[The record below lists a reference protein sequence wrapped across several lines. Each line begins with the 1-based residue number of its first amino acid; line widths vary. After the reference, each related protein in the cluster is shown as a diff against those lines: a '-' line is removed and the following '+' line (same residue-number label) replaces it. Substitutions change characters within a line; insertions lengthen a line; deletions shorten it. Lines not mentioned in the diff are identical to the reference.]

1 MSNEGAF
8 NFNPADLPAYSS
20 YRTDSRRS
28 VVFSESARAPRL
40 RLTIDSGT
48 KGIATCSQP
57 LASAAGLKILQAG
70 GNAADA
76 ATAMAAALNV
86 TEVRQQVVRLLLTSM
101 KPGNTG
107 SSHRSRLRR

>member
-1 MSNEGAF
+1 MAAERGGYGVF
-8 NFNPADLPAYSS
+8 NFNPSDRPSYSS

-28 VVFSESARAPRL
+28 VVFSARARS
-40 RLTIDSGT
+40 RCTTEAAGT

-76 ATAMAAALNV
+76 AIAMAAALNV
-86 TEVRQQVVRLLLTSM
+86 TEVRDV
-101 KPGNTG
+101 
-107 SSHRSRLRR
+107 SRT